1 MVYLCVVLFVHLC
14 RVSDGI
20 QAKSVSQKRNQDMAT
35 KSGFESVSIKYDFS
49 DGQETHTSL
58 NQNFCIM
65 FIPGHEVQVQ
75 QCE

>member
-1 MVYLCVVLFVHLC
+1 
-14 RVSDGI
+14 
-20 QAKSVSQKRNQDMAT
+20 MAT